1 MTAALKMAAPGE
13 LSVQIVKLMKFCKDQ
28 ARSIRTMRHH
38 LAITEAAVK
47 DLLAQALEKKLLWK
61 QSNGMYKTVNTKFAL
76 IEHDLPAND
85 TANEQPA
92 DNSMLALAASETTAA
107 DISEQRVTA
116 VLETQ
121 PIEHRGE
128 HHLAKAIEQLEQ
140 LDHQQDDTVDID
152 EELNALLDLQL
163 VKADGEMLQ
172 LNEPASTNAL
182 LDAELTTLA
191 EMLDPNQYPVIDDI
205 DSKQHALAG
214 IAVLLK
220 QRTPAL
226 ARLADQLATD
236 LSVIRLHQER
246 RA

>member
-1 MTAALKMAAPGE
+1 MLNTTQAAALHAFNNNGSQGRLTE
-13 LSVQIVKLMKFCKDQ
+13 TSL
-28 ARSIRTMRHH
+28 ARALKSEKVIARTT
-38 LAITEAAVK
+38 ITTLREK
-47 DLLAQALEKKLLWK
+47 GMIAQAGKYEFRITDAGKKHL
-61 QSNGMYKTVNTKFAL
+61 KTISSKVSSTLNKAFS
-76 IEHDLPAND
+76 PAN
-85 TANEQPA
+85 EP
-92 DNSMLALAASETTAA
+92 AASETTAA
-107 DISEQRVTA
+107 DVSEQRVTA

-163 VKADGEMLQ
+163 VKAGGEMLQ

-246 RA
+246 RV

>member
-1 MTAALKMAAPGE
+1 MLNTTQAAALHAFNNNGSQGRLTE
-13 LSVQIVKLMKFCKDQ
+13 TSL
-28 ARSIRTMRHH
+28 ARALKSEKVVARTT
-38 LAITEAAVK
+38 ITTLREK
-47 DLLAQALEKKLLWK
+47 GMIAQAGKYEFRITDAGKKHL
-61 QSNGMYKTVNTKFAL
+61 KTISSKVSSTLNKAFSL
-76 IEHDLPAND
+76 
-85 TANEQPA
+85 ANEPE
-92 DNSMLALAASETTAA
+92 ASDTTAA
-107 DISEQRVTA
+107 AISEQRETA

-121 PIEHRGE
+121 PQAET
-128 HHLAKAIEQLEQ
+128 AAANVNTLEQ
-140 LDHQQDDTVDID
+140 PDQQQDDTVDVD

-172 LNEPASTNAL
+172 LNEPASTKAL
-182 LDAELTTLA
+182 LDAELTLLA
-191 EMLDPNQYPVIDDI
+191 ESLAPEQFPVIDDI

-226 ARLADQLATD
+226 ASLAEQLATD

>member
-1 MTAALKMAAPGE
+1 MLNTTQAAALHAFNNSASQGRLTETSLARALKAEKVVARSTIATLREKGMVTAAGKYDYRITDAGKKHLKTISSKVSSTLNKAFS
-13 LSVQIVKLMKFCKDQ
+13 L
-28 ARSIRTMRHH
+28 
-38 LAITEAAVK
+38 
-47 DLLAQALEKKLLWK
+47 
-61 QSNGMYKTVNTKFAL
+61 
-76 IEHDLPAND
+76 
-85 TANEQPA
+85 ANEP
-92 DNSMLALAASETTAA
+92 AASETTAA

-121 PIEHRGE
+121 PQAETAAANGS
-128 HHLAKAIEQLEQ
+128 AFEQ

-191 EMLDPNQYPVIDDI
+191 EMLDPDQFPVIDDI